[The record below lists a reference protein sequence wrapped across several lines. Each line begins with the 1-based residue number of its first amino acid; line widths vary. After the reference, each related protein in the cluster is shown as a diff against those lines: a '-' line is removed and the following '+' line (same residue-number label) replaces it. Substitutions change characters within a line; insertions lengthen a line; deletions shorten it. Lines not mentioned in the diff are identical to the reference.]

1 MSSQVRQQPLE
12 ALLASSSATPE
23 FQEAVRALTAGH
35 THPLIQFPPA
45 LPKVKILR
53 AIMKLLEEAPS
64 LKIQNVHVQGF
75 SGCSDFV
82 GKLTVNDGEAEFEFH
97 WDCRWRAEQE
107 QMLDWWGN
115 PDQARAAR
123 EFGYQCFRKFE
134 RTR

>member
-1 MSSQVRQQPLE
+1 MSSQLRQQPLE
-12 ALLASSSATPE
+12 TLLANSSATPE
-23 FQEAVRALTAGH
+23 FLDAVRALGAGNP
-35 THPLIQFPPA
+35 HPLIQFAPG
-45 LPKVKILR
+45 LPKVKVLR
-53 AIMKLLEEAPS
+53 AVMKLLEEAPS
-64 LKIQNVHVQGF
+64 LRIRNVLVQGF

-82 GKLTVNDGEAEFEFH
+82 GSLTVNDGEAEFEFH

-134 RTR
+134 RRR